1 MKITKVTIYGFGKW
15 HDKTFNFSQT
25 NQVIFGLNEAGKSTL
40 TTFMLSM
47 LFGFATAKKK
57 YQQYLPKDASTYG
70 GELEL
75 LVDGVSYRLTR
86 TQGKSGGKV
95 TIVNNQ
101 SGAKVASSQLQEWL
115 KPVDENLY
123 NQVFS
128 FNQQALNQ
136 VFDLTNE
143 DLNEY
148 LTTMGAVGSQEW
160 LELIKQIQKDADQ
173 VYKPA
178 GRVTEL
184 NKEIAAYNN
193 LVDKID
199 RAKQK
204 FPEYVTTQKKLDQN
218 NEEVK
223 KLQAAQQKVATDKQR
238 YEQLKQN
245 WPIYAQSKTLANEL
259 EKVDGNEMI
268 SGDNYQTM
276 QNLLGKQKVND
287 ERLKSINHS
296 ATSEQENLAA
306 LNLINFYEDNQDA
319 FDTLFVR
326 LPENQ
331 QRLDKMLLEQ
341 TNLDQLLA
349 EQERLTIQYQNSQG
363 TMPTAFSTGDLKKI
377 VELVKL
383 EENNKVTL
391 QKVEQ
396 QQFAK
401 KQDVLELN
409 QKINQENQPKKNKWS
424 IQQMMIM
431 GTIDVA
437 IVLGILIFNPSKLI
451 GWLGTVIAIVYTIYA
466 FKQHNLKG
474 NPGSTQ
480 LAQAQ
485 TELQTVSAE
494 INVKQLKIDELTEQL
509 RQVAAD
515 LDDYQVQ
522 YGLANF
528 PKNQWIPMQNDL
540 NRLDSLMSQVN
551 QKSIE
556 IDNLLN
562 LINIYLNQANFADS
576 FLALNKND
584 LADSLI
590 RIRDFNDKLKPLITE
605 SQSIKNKMSYLD
617 EQKKH
622 ENKTHNDISNQ
633 INELLVHYQLT
644 DVNQFEKNYDSQKQL
659 IQDKSKL
666 DTINAQLPSEVRE
679 VLDTY
684 ESEEILNER
693 LVEFTEQAA
702 QIQNDILDINQTII
716 DQKTT
721 LQTLKAEGNYT
732 ELRQDLAEKV
742 TVLSELADK
751 WLTQKLTINWI
762 NAALQESSGVRM
774 PQMIKLAN
782 HYFEL
787 LTLGRFKQINNS
799 MGLLTVVSSD
809 MVSFEVGELSQG
821 TAEQLYIA
829 LRFALVMTIN
839 ESIELPLIIDDGFV
853 NFDENRKNAVLRLI
867 REISETVQII
877 YLTADNSGLA
887 EFDNDKIIK
896 L

>member
-15 HDKTFNFSQT
+15 HDQVFDFSQT

-75 LVDGVSYRLTR
+75 LVEDVAYRLTR
-86 TQGKSGGKV
+86 TQGKAGGKV
-95 TIVNNQ
+95 AIVNSQ
-101 SGAKVASSQLQEWL
+101 TGAKVASNQLQEWL

-160 LELIKQIQKDADQ
+160 LELTKQIQKNADH

-193 LVDKID
+193 LVDKINH
-199 RAKQK
+199 AKQK
-204 FPEYVTTQKKLDQN
+204 FPEYVATQKKLDQN
-218 NEEVK
+218 KEAVK
-223 KLQAAQQKVATDKQR
+223 ELQVTQQKLTKDQQR

-245 WPIYAQSKTLANEL
+245 WLIYAQSRALVNEL
-259 EKVDGNEMI
+259 KQVDGNEMI
-268 SGDNYQTM
+268 SNDNYQTM

-287 ERLKSINHS
+287 ERLKSIDHS
-296 ATSEQENLAA
+296 VASEQENLAA
-306 LNLINFYEDNQDA
+306 LNLINFYEANQSD
-319 FDTLFVR
+319 FDTLFTQ
-326 LPENQ
+326 LSENQ

-341 TNLDQLLA
+341 TNLNQLLA

-363 TMPTAFSTGDLKKI
+363 IMPTVFSTSDLKQ
-377 VELVKL
+377 VVDLVKL
-383 EENNKVTL
+383 EESNKATL
-391 QKVEQ
+391 QKIEQ
-396 QQFAK
+396 SQFAK
-401 KQDVLELN
+401 KQDVLALN
-409 QKINQENQPKKNKWS
+409 QKINQENIPQKSKWS
-424 IQQMMIM
+424 MQQMIVM
-431 GTIDVA
+431 GAIDIA
-437 IVLGILIFNPSKLI
+437 IVLSILIFNPSKLI

-466 FKQHNLKG
+466 FKQHNSKNKS
-474 NPGSTQ
+474 NPTQ
-480 LAQAQ
+480 LTQSQ
-485 TELQTVSAE
+485 IELQTLTAE
-494 INVKQLKIDELTEQL
+494 IDTTQLKINELTGQL
-509 RQVAAD
+509 NQTEVE
-515 LDDYQVQ
+515 LTNYQMQ
-522 YGLANF
+522 YGLTDF
-528 PKNQWIPMQNDL
+528 PRNQWLPMQNDL
-540 NRLDSLMSQVN
+540 NRLGSLTSQVN
-551 QKSIE
+551 QKSAE
-556 IDNLLN
+556 IDGLSEAILT
-562 LINIYLNQANFADS
+562 YLNQADFADS
-576 FLALNKND
+576 FLAINKNELSD
-584 LADSLI
+584 GLSRI
-590 RIRDFNDKLKPLITE
+590 RIFNNKLKPLIAE

-622 ENKTHNDISNQ
+622 EDKIHNDISNQ
-633 INELLVHYQLT
+633 INDLLTQYQLT
-644 DVNQFEKNYDSQKQL
+644 EVDQFEKNYDSQKQF

-666 DTINAQLPSEVRE
+666 DTINAQLPMEVRKE
-679 VLDTY
+679 LDTF
-684 ESEEILNER
+684 ESEASLNEQ
-693 LVEFTEQAA
+693 LAKFTEQAT
-702 QIQNDILDINQTII
+702 QIQNDIVHINQTII
-716 DQKTT
+716 DQKTA
-721 LQTLKAEGNYT
+721 LQTLKVEGNYT
-732 ELRQDLAEKV
+732 ELRQNLAEKV

-762 NAALQESSGVRM
+762 NEALQDSSGVRM

-787 LTLGRFKQINNS
+787 LTLGRFTQINNS

-809 MVSFEVGELSQG
+809 MVSFEIGELSQG

-839 ESIELPLIIDDGFV
+839 ESVELPLIIDDGFV
-853 NFDENRKNAVLRLI
+853 NFDKNRRNAVLRLI
-867 REISETVQII
+867 REISETVQVI
-877 YLTADNSGLA
+877 YLTADDSGLT
-887 EFDNDKIIK
+887 EFDSDKIIE